1 MLKII
6 DHVIDTLEFVSEV
19 LIDIQYEGD
28 LFLEKFND
36 IILNEPAGT
45 CDLSEKRNFYEI
57 KFAGL
62 TESLHESTKPMG
74 LLFFP
79 DVTDYSKEIRDL
91 SQHFMDLFKNQMVAI
106 INRLDFVIGK
116 NFS

>member
-6 DHVIDTLEFVSEV
+6 DHLIDTLEFVSEV

-28 LFLEKFND
+28 SFLEKFND

-57 KFAGL
+57 KFASL
-62 TESLHESTKPMG
+62 TESLHKSAKPMG

-79 DVTDYSKEIRDL
+79 DVTDFSKEIRDL
-91 SQHFMDLFKNQMVAI
+91 SQHFMDLFKNQMVEI

-116 NFS
+116 AFL